1 MTIISEEAKK
11 EAKELEEAKENM
23 QTQKI
28 VNAVVQAISNVEDK
42 NSIGYQLTSLSDK
55 IDGVETKLTQK
66 IEGVETKL
74 TQKIEGVETKLTQK
88 IEGVETKL
96 TQKIDGV
103 EQRLTNRLDEHDK
116 RFDKIEASLDL
127 NNPNGSLSRL
137 KTDLENRIDQVT
149 QTQNQQ
155 NNRLITLETIVDR
168 ELPAR
173 SQIQ

>member
-1 MTIISEEAKK
+1 MENFDFQIALKLVFSLFKYIGDQSIGPILTILGTYLIGKKLGIFNTKLTIISEEAKK

-74 TQKIEGVETKLTQK
+74 TQKIEGVETKLT
-88 IEGVETKL
+88 
-96 TQKIDGV
+96 
-103 EQRLTNRLDEHDK
+103 
-116 RFDKIEASLDL
+116 
-127 NNPNGSLSRL
+127 
-137 KTDLENRIDQVT
+137 
-149 QTQNQQ
+149 
-155 NNRLITLETIVDR
+155 
-168 ELPAR
+168 
-173 SQIQ
+173 

>member
-1 MTIISEEAKK
+1 
-11 EAKELEEAKENM
+11 
-23 QTQKI
+23 
-28 VNAVVQAISNVEDK
+28 
-42 NSIGYQLTSLSDK
+42 
-55 IDGVETKLTQK
+55 QK
-66 IEGVETKL
+66 IEGVEQKL
-74 TQKIEGVETKLTQK
+74 NSKIEGVETKLTQK

>member
-55 IDGVETKLTQK
+55 ID
-66 IEGVETKL
+66 
-74 TQKIEGVETKLTQK
+74 GVETKLTQK